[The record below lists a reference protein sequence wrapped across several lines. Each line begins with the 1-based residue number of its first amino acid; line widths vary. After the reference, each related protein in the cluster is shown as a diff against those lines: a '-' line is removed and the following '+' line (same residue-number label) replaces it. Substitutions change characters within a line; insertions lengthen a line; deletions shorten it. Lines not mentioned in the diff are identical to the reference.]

1 MAQAAGETSEPTA
14 QHRGITPER
23 FAAVHRALLS
33 GLLGNVGFKKEQFEY
48 NGTRGRKF
56 HLFPGSSLFSRK
68 PPWVMSAELTE
79 TTKLYARTVARIEP
93 EWIENVGEHLL
104 HKEYSEPY
112 YHRESAHVLASE
124 KVSLFGLVVVPRRR
138 VHYGPIDPK
147 ASRDIF
153 IRQGLVEG
161 EYHSEAP
168 WARNNRQLIRDVELA
183 EAKLRRRDLLVDA
196 QSRFAFYDVRVPAGI
211 YNGPLFEKWRQKA
224 EQADRRALFMK
235 REDLIVPG
243 PEAPAEL
250 FPERVVV
257 NDSVRITLGYV
268 FDPGNEF
275 DGVTATVPVALLNQ
289 LPQEPFDWLVPG
301 HLAEKL
307 TELIRTMPK
316 DVRVQF
322 VPVPDTVK
330 SVLPLIRFG
339 DGSLYEQL
347 AWQLGKFAGKAISPQ
362 AFCSDYLP
370 DYLRMNFRIVDE
382 VGKTLAIGR
391 DLETIRRKLRVEL
404 KQTFEELPKSQ
415 WHRDGI
421 TRWDFD
427 DLPEMVEIKRPGM
440 VVRGY
445 PAIVE
450 KDGDKAS
457 PGGSVGLRLLDSAEL
472 AARANLVGLRRL
484 FLLQLGGD
492 RVKHLQRHLP
502 GIDRMSLQY
511 ATLGPSEELK
521 RDLLNLSADRALFG
535 EAQVVI
541 RKREDF
547 VTRAE
552 TAWQRLSESSRDIC
566 EAVGQSLELYQS
578 LSRRLGQPVP
588 PLLAT
593 NTNDIREHLKAL
605 LPRGF
610 VASTPWPWLK
620 HFPRY
625 LKALDLRLT
634 KLLNAGA
641 NRDTQA
647 MSQVRPLWKKYVDRA
662 ELHEFQG
669 VSDPNLS
676 QYRWLLEEL
685 RVSLFAQELKTAFPV
700 SVKRLEQLFA
710 EVK

>member
-1 MAQAAGETSEPTA
+1 MAEGAGTEQTTE
-14 QHRGITPER
+14 RGITPER
-23 FAAVHRALLS
+23 YAAIHRALLS

-48 NGTRGRKF
+48 LGTRGRKF

-68 PPWVMSAELTE
+68 PPWVMSAELAE
-79 TTKLYARTVARIEP
+79 TTKLYARTVARIDP
-93 EWIENVGEHLL
+93 EWIESVGEHLL
-104 HKEYSEPY
+104 HREYSEPY
-112 YHRESAHVLASE
+112 YHRDSAHVLASE

-147 ASRDIF
+147 ASREIF
-153 IRQGLVEG
+153 IRQGMVEG
-161 EYHSEAP
+161 EYHSDAP
-168 WARNNRQLIRDVELA
+168 WARNNRQLIRDIELA

-196 QSRFAFYDVRVPAGI
+196 QSRFAFFDVRVPAGV

-224 EQADRRALFMK
+224 EQSDRRALFMK

-243 PEAPAEL
+243 PEAPADQ

-257 NDSVRITLGYV
+257 NESLRLTLSYL

-275 DGVTATVPVALLNQ
+275 DGVTATVPIAMLNQ
-289 LPQEPFDWLVPG
+289 LPQQPFDWLVPG
-301 HLAEKL
+301 YLSEKV

-322 VPVPDTVK
+322 VPVPETVK
-330 SVLPLIRFG
+330 AVLPMIRFG

-347 AWQLGKFAGKAISPQ
+347 AWQLGKRAGKSVSPA
-362 AFCSDYLP
+362 AFCADYIP

-382 VGKTLAIGR
+382 VGKTLAVGR
-391 DLETIRRKLRVEL
+391 DLEALRRKLRVEV
-404 KQTFEELPKSQ
+404 KQTFEELPTSQ

-427 DLPEMVEIKRPGM
+427 DLPEKVEVKRPGL

-445 PAIVE
+445 PAIVDRSGE
-450 KDGDKAS
+450 GKQTPS
-457 PGGSVGLRLLDSAEL
+457 GSVSLRLLDSAEQAATATL
-472 AARANLVGLRRL
+472 AGLRRL
-484 FLLQLGGD
+484 FLLQLGAD

-502 GIDRMSLQY
+502 NIDRMTLQY
-511 ATLGPSEELK
+511 ATIGPAEELR
-521 RDLLNLSADRALFG
+521 RDLLAVSADRALF
-535 EAQVVI
+535 EDEQLII
-541 RKREDF
+541 RRREDF
-547 VTRAE
+547 VARAE
-552 TAWQRLSESSRDIC
+552 RAWQRLSEASREVCDV
-566 EAVGQSLELYQS
+566 VGQSLEHYQS
-578 LSRRLGQPVP
+578 LHRRLSQPIP
-588 PLLAT
+588 PLLAP
-593 NTNDIREHLKAL
+593 NAADIRQHLADL

-610 VASTPWPWLK
+610 VGTTPWTWLR

-625 LKALDLRLT
+625 LRGVEMRLT

-641 NRDTQA
+641 VRDTQA
-647 MSQVRPLWKKYVDRA
+647 MNQIRPLWKQFQNRS

-669 VSDPNLS
+669 IEDPKLL

-710 EVK
+710 EVR